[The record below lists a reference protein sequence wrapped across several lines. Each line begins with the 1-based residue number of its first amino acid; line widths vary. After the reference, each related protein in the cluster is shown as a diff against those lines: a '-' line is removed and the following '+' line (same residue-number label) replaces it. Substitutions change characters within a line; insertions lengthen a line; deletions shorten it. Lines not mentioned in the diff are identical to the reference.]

1 VANQRRLCGL
11 TIFHRLNT
19 FCFQKL
25 LKSGQTM
32 KNRQT
37 ILTDFSIKE
46 IAVLKNGFNEVEKLG
61 ENNAAWPLIFQ
72 KKGAIS

>member
-1 VANQRRLCGL
+1 
-11 TIFHRLNT
+11 
-19 FCFQKL
+19 
-25 LKSGQTM
+25 M

-61 ENNAAWPLIFQ
+61 ENNAALPLIFQ